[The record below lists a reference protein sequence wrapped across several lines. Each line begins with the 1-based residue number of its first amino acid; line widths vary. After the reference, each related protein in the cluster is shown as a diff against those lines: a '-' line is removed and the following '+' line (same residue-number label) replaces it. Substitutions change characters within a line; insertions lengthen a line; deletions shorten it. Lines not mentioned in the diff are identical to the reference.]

1 MCRQKW
7 YFLFNLWTWWW
18 KWHVWSLSGTWLIRH
33 FLVLP
38 FSLSNHIYS
47 FTLRYLT
54 TFKGWRSFSAK
65 IHKCHHMNHKSSN
78 LSPEGHISFWNPSF
92 LKPLLFLSDQLTRDG
107 THSEQISKRPS
118 NNQVQFYDFCVFVW
132 LSCFWQLSRAASFVC
147 FCPVFCNYLEH
158 NPYKCLQLF
167 LY

>member
-78 LSPEGHISFWNPSF
+78 LSPEGHISFWNPSV
-92 LKPLLFLSDQLTRDG
+92 LKPLLFLSDQLTWDG
-107 THSEQISKRPS
+107 THSERISKRPA
-118 NNQVQFYDFCVFVW
+118 NNKVQFYDFLCICMIVLF
-132 LSCFWQLSRAASFVC
+132 LAIISRSILCF
-147 FCPVFCNYLEH
+147 FCPVFCNYLAY
-158 NPYKCLQLF
+158 NP
-167 LY
+167 